1 MWSHMSASSLS
12 PSLSPYTARRE
23 GRAAAPRGRRSEA
36 ATKRP
41 AGGSGATIGG
51 AATERSG
58 AAASGER
65 SDGRRWATGGSG
77 AAVGRNGAAA
87 GGGRS
92 DADDAA
98 PAAPQAE
105 LAGSPP
111 LSFSTLGCSSS
122 SSRLSLVLAA
132 ERRRRQATGR
142 AERRQTAHGRRRAT
156 ARAAAREARGV
167 DGDVGPREEA
177 AEQVELLVL
186 TTTTT
191 TRSSG
196 AAMALAELRRGEGV
210 GDMADEGS
218 ACAREIWP
226 PPPQAPRAPSLAAG
240 HALSVAAREEA
251 SSSGRPAGDEAAH
264 AG

>member
-1 MWSHMSASSLS
+1 M
-12 PSLSPYTARRE
+12 
-23 GRAAAPRGRRSEA
+23 
-36 ATKRP
+36 
-41 AGGSGATIGG
+41 GG

-58 AAASGER
+58 AAASGEW
-65 SDGRRWATGGSG
+65 SDGG
-77 AAVGRNGAAA
+77 GAAA
-87 GGGRS
+87 AAAGHGAGGAATDSAWPAAGDGARGGR
-92 DADDAA
+92 
-98 PAAPQAE
+98 
-105 LAGSPP
+105 
-111 LSFSTLGCSSS
+111 
-122 SSRLSLVLAA
+122 
-132 ERRRRQATGR
+132 RRA
-142 AERRQTAHGRRRAT
+142 RRAT
-156 ARAAAREARGV
+156 ARAAARETRGV

-186 TTTTT
+186 TTTTTT

-210 GDMADEGS
+210 GDMADKGS

-226 PPPQAPRAPSLAAG
+226 PPPQAPRAPSPAAG